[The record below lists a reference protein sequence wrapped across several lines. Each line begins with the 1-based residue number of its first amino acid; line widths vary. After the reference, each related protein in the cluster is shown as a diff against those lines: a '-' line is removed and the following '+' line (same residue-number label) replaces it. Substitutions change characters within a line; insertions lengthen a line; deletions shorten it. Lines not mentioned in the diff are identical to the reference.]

1 MQHVVASTLSTGFYC
16 STQMNYLLLAVALTC
31 SDVALAQQRAS
42 DNVGQRLD
50 SAALLD
56 VDATQPERPL
66 SGSSSLRYSSG
77 YIVARPAFLYRK
89 LSDVQSGRYAHRLR
103 PGAQVF
109 EARYT
114 PNSSWLRVARETYA
128 RGATCHC
135 DTAVYYLRK
144 AAIQPKS
151 GAPPR
156 LFSLH

>member
-1 MQHVVASTLSTGFYC
+1 MQHVVASTLSTGSYC
-16 STQMNYLLLAVALTC
+16 STQMNYLLLVAALTSPAVAF
-31 SDVALAQQRAS
+31 AQQRAS
-42 DNVGQRLD
+42 DNVGQRLA

-56 VDATQPERPL
+56 VDSIQPERPL

-89 LSDVQSGRYAHRLR
+89 LSDVQPGRYVHRLR
-103 PGAQVF
+103 PGDHVF
-109 EARYT
+109 EVRYT
-114 PNSSWLRVARETYA
+114 PNSPWLRVARETYA

-135 DTAVYYLRK
+135 DTVVYYLHK
-144 AAIQPKS
+144 AALQPKS